1 MRTRC
6 FLVYALSL
14 LPLVAAAQLELPSEE
29 SMESSSETTAGV
41 LNFDADTI
49 VGDKQA
55 PDIMFRR
62 ASDSLDFEAV
72 LHIRQDFNDFVIG
85 DQKRIPDLVE

>member
-1 MRTRC
+1 MRIQSY
-6 FLVYALSL
+6 LILGMVL
-14 LPLVAAAQLELPSEE
+14 LPLVAMAQT
-29 SMESSSETTAGV
+29 ETPTPEANSGV

-72 LHIRQDFNDFVIG
+72 LHIRQDFNDFVVG
-85 DQKRIPDLVE
+85 DQKRVPDLVE